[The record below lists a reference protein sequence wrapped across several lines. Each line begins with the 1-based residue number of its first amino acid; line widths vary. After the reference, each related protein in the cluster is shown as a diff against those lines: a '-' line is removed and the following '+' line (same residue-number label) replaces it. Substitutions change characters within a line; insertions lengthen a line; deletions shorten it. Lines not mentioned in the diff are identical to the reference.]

1 MICEVWSWLNDDSG
15 HSGVLLDN
23 FLIADNTTPTTPLL
37 CPWVFH
43 SFYRD
48 RFENVCYRCCLI
60 VHNSCIL
67 FSTLFS
73 FIFLLSASKS
83 GFNIYLWQSAKVSR
97 EFLPSSEKREKS
109 FSVSKFLT
117 VWSTHLYALVD
128 VVKEELALFCT
139 ERCTISFS
147 QIKVWKSQITEHCLI
162 WN

>member
-1 MICEVWSWLNDDSG
+1 MICEVWSWLTDD
-15 HSGVLLDN
+15 SGVLLYN
-23 FLIADNTTPTTPLL
+23 FLIADNTNLLL

-60 VHNSCIL
+60 VHNSSIL

-128 VVKEELALFCT
+128 VVKEELASFCT
-139 ERCTISFS
+139 ERCTISFLKD
-147 QIKVWKSQITEHCLI
+147 QDQCDLKA
-162 WN
+162 